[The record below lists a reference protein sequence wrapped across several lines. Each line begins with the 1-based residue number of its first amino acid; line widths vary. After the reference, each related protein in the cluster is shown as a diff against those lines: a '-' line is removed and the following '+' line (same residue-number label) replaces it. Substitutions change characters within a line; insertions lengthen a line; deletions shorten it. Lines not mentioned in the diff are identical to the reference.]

1 MSQSND
7 SDDAPAVYVEQTM
20 KIQKQLIAV
29 IINFLEELKNN
40 PALMEELKEANIH
53 HVLVIEDAINQ
64 VHSQAIANV
73 VERAIDHKSRIQI
86 IKNCLQTLAHRITE
100 SIDSIAE
107 VKKQEEQEAQE
118 HSPKTIH

>member
-1 MSQSND
+1 MSQSQ
-7 SDDAPAVYVEQTM
+7 SDDAPTVYIEQTM

-29 IINFLEELKNN
+29 IVNFLDELKNN
-40 PALMEELKEANIH
+40 PTLMEELKAANIH
-53 HVLVIEDAINQ
+53 HVLVIEDAVNQ

-86 IKNCLQTLAHRITE
+86 ITDCLQTLAHRIT
-100 SIDSIAE
+100 DSSEAIAE

>member
-1 MSQSND
+1 MSQSN

-20 KIQKQLIAV
+20 KMQKQLITV

-40 PALMEELKEANIH
+40 PALMEELKAANIH
-53 HVLVIEDAINQ
+53 HVLIIEDAVNQ

-86 IKNCLQTLAHRITE
+86 ITDCLQTLATRITE
-100 SIDSIAE
+100 SSENIAE
-107 VKKQEEQEAQE
+107 VKKQEEQE
-118 HSPKTIH
+118 HIPKTIH